1 MLQIALAAKND
12 KIISIHIIQVK
23 ILWKKDS
30 IIKTCMD
37 ENKAFMI
44 LSHFKNE
51 YNYGGTPYSLVQNF
65 YLSVGYVHSSLD
77 LPNSEK

>member
-1 MLQIALAAKND
+1 
-12 KIISIHIIQVK
+12 
-23 ILWKKDS
+23 
-30 IIKTCMD
+30 MD

-51 YNYGGTPYSLVQNF
+51 ENYGGTPYSLVQNF

-77 LPNSEK
+77 LLNSEK